1 MIDSVVGVTI
11 WTDNLERLVSFYRDT
26 LGLKMHRDHGDFVNF
41 VFGPMRLNLGQHDR
55 VSGPTADPF
64 RTMIHYGV
72 DDIHGEHSRLS
83 AVGRESSSGRRNKRS
98 GGAG

>member
-41 VFGPMRLNLGQHDR
+41 VFGPHASELG
-55 VSGPTADPF
+55 PA
-64 RTMIHYGV
+64 
-72 DDIHGEHSRLS
+72 
-83 AVGRESSSGRRNKRS
+83 
-98 GGAG
+98 